1 MLPDHAEIVVLGGG
15 TAGCAVAARLARHHD
30 VLVLE
35 AGPDYGPDRASWP
48 ADLLDA
54 TTLPASHDWGY
65 QGGGRAFERCRA
77 IGGCST
83 HNGCTQS
90 TGWAGDY
97 DAWAAAGSPGW
108 DSATLRP
115 LFGKA
120 AEALRLRSYTAEEV
134 QPFQRAFIDGGAALG
149 LPVRHDF
156 DELDGGL
163 GIGCA
168 PVNITPDGVRL
179 NTAFAYLDPVRDTG
193 RLTVAGGVKAGRV
206 VLDRGRAVA
215 VDVIAEGGRRRRIV
229 ADLVVLSAGAY
240 GSPEVLL
247 RSGIG
252 PAEHLSEVGVPVRH
266 DLPGVGGNL
275 HDHPSA
281 HLEFAATARLAADLE
296 EFARTW
302 MLPDEQAVAKLRS
315 PYAGDAPY
323 DLHVYPWVE
332 RDPRLEHGWRC
343 FLPVAVLRPRS
354 RGTVRLRSADPGAL
368 AAVDHAYLT
377 HPDDLAALVY
387 GLGWMREL
395 DLSPYLGTELR
406 TPGPD
411 VPGWIRANHQHY
423 WHPAGSCRMGPADDP
438 DAVVDHTGKVHG
450 LEGLHIADASIFP
463 DIPRAT
469 PALPTT
475 VVGERIAEILL
486 ETL

>member
-1 MLPDHAEIVVLGGG
+1 MKFPDHAEIIVLGGG
-15 TAGCAVAARLARHHD
+15 TAGCVVAARLARRHR

-54 TTLPASHDWGY
+54 TTLPTSHDWGY
-65 QGGGRAFERCRA
+65 RGTRHVYERCRA

-90 TGWAGDY
+90 SGWAGDY

-115 LFGKA
+115 LFDQASA
-120 AEALRLRSYTAEEV
+120 AMRLRAYREDEI
-134 QPFQRAFIDGGAALG
+134 QPFQQHFIAAGAGLG
-149 LPVRHDF
+149 LPVRNDF
-156 DELDGGL
+156 DDLAGGL

-168 PVNITPDGVRL
+168 PVNITPDGVRV
-179 NTAFAYLDPVRDTG
+179 NTAFAYLDPVRAQG
-193 RLTVAGGVKAGRV
+193 NLTVLGGVHVNRI
-206 VLDRGRAVA
+206 VLDNGRAVA
-215 VDVIAEGGRRRRIV
+215 VDVLADDRRHRIR

-252 PAEHLSEVGVPVRH
+252 PAAHLAEVGVDVLH
-266 DLPGVGGNL
+266 DLPGVGENL
-275 HDHPSA
+275 HDHPSVQ
-281 HLEFAATARLAADLE
+281 LEFAASAELAADLAD
-296 EFARTW
+296 FARAR
-302 MLPDEQAVAKLRS
+302 MLPDEQALAKLRS
-315 PYAGDAPY
+315 PHAGDAPY

-332 RDPRLEHGWRC
+332 RDTTTRYGWRC
-343 FLPVAVLRPRS
+343 IVPVALLRPRA
-354 RGTVRLRSADPGAL
+354 RGTVRLRSADPYAL
-368 AAVDHAYLT
+368 AHVDHAYLT
-377 HPDDLAALVY
+377 HPDDLEALAH
-387 GLGWMREL
+387 GLGWIREL
-395 DLSPYLGTELR
+395 DLSPYLGPALL
-406 TPGPD
+406 TPEGD
-411 VPGWIRANHQHY
+411 THAWIEANHQHY

-438 DAVVDHTGKVHG
+438 SAVVDHTGKVHG
-450 LEGLHIADASIFP
+450 LEGLHVADASLFP
-463 DIPRAT
+463 DIPRST

-475 VVGERIAEILL
+475 VVGERVAAFIE